1 MRVNNSDMLPD
12 DIHLFLRGYGPLEA
26 DVRVVTE
33 QVLCHY
39 EQVLLA
45 YLYGSFLRH
54 DTYQDI
60 DIAILLTGPM
70 EPYALFKL
78 QMQIAGEI
86 EDLLSPHVPCDVR
99 VLNSAPVEFQ
109 YEAIRTGSIIF
120 CRNEEQR
127 IDYETDMMRQYL
139 DLKYLFDRVDQ
150 AFLAGVSR

>member
-1 MRVNNSDMLPD
+1 MQVDNSGVPD
-12 DIHLFLRGYGPLEA
+12 DICLFSREYGPLEA
-26 DVRVVTE
+26 DVMAVTE

-39 EQVLLA
+39 DQVLLA
-45 YLYGSFLRH
+45 YLYGSYLRL

-60 DIAILLTGPM
+60 DIALLLNGTM

-78 QMQIAGEI
+78 QVQIAGEI
-86 EDLLSPHVPCDVR
+86 EDLLSPRVPCDVR
-99 VLNSAPVEFQ
+99 VLNDAPVEFQ

-120 CRNEEQR
+120 CRNEEQK

-139 DLKYLFDRVDQ
+139 DLEYLFDRVDQ

>member
-1 MRVNNSDMLPD
+1 
-12 DIHLFLRGYGPLEA
+12 
-26 DVRVVTE
+26 
-33 QVLCHY
+33 
-39 EQVLLA
+39 VLLA

-60 DIAILLTGPM
+60 DLAILLTGPM
-70 EPYALFKL
+70 EPYTLFKL

>member
-1 MRVNNSDMLPD
+1 MQVDNSEVPD
-12 DIHLFLRGYGPLEA
+12 DICLFSPEYGPLEA
-26 DVRVVTE
+26 DVMAVTE

-39 EQVLLA
+39 DQVLLA
-45 YLYGSFLRH
+45 YLYGSYLRL

-60 DIAILLTGPM
+60 DIALLLNGTM

-78 QMQIAGEI
+78 QVQIAGEI
-86 EDLLSPHVPCDVR
+86 EDLLSPRVPCDVR
-99 VLNSAPVEFQ
+99 VLNDAPVEFQ

-120 CRNEEQR
+120 CRNEEQK

-139 DLKYLFDRVDQ
+139 DLEYLFDRVDQ

>member
-1 MRVNNSDMLPD
+1 MQVDNSEVPD
-12 DIHLFLRGYGPLEA
+12 DICLFSPEYGPLEA
-26 DVRVVTE
+26 DVRAVTE

-39 EQVLLA
+39 DQVLLA
-45 YLYGSFLRH
+45 YLYGSYLRF

-60 DIAILLTGPM
+60 DIALLLNGTM

-86 EDLLSPHVPCDVR
+86 EDLLSPQVPCDVR
-99 VLNSAPVEFQ
+99 VLNDAPVEFQ
-109 YEAIRTGSIIF
+109 YEVIRTGSIIF
-120 CRNEEQR
+120 CRNEEQK

-150 AFLAGVSR
+150 AFLSGVSR

>member
-1 MRVNNSDMLPD
+1 MQVDTREVLD
-12 DIHLFLRGYGPLEA
+12 DICLFSRAYGPFIA
-26 DVRVVTE
+26 DVNAVTE

-39 EQVLLA
+39 DQVLLA
-45 YLYGSFLRH
+45 YLYGSYISS

-60 DIAILLTGPM
+60 DIALLLTGTM
-70 EPYALFKL
+70 EPYTLFKL

-86 EDLLSPHVPCDVR
+86 ECQLSPQPVPCDVR
-99 VLNSAPVEFQ
+99 VLNGAPVEFQ
-109 YEAIRTGSIIF
+109 YEAIRTGRIVF
-120 CRNEEQR
+120 CRNEELK

>member
-1 MRVNNSDMLPD
+1 MQVDNSEVPD
-12 DIHLFLRGYGPLEA
+12 DICLFSREYGPLEA
-26 DVRVVTE
+26 DVMAVTE

-39 EQVLLA
+39 DQVLLA
-45 YLYGSFLRH
+45 YLYGSYLRL

-60 DIAILLTGPM
+60 DIALLLNGTM

-78 QMQIAGEI
+78 QVQIAGEI
-86 EDLLSPHVPCDVR
+86 EDLLSPRVPCDVR
-99 VLNSAPVEFQ
+99 VLNDAPVEFQ

-120 CRNEEQR
+120 CRNEEQK

-139 DLKYLFDRVDQ
+139 DLEYLFDRVDQ